1 MFFDA
6 DVMRRAYGAPLW
18 KQWAAR
24 VFGDKIVTVD
34 EANDRR
40 VTMTAY
46 RWRGILYV
54 TSFSDVLMMRDRSS
68 GDEERK

>member
-6 DVMRRAYGAPLW
+6 DVLRRAYGAPAW

-24 VFGDKIVTVD
+24 LFGDKIVTVD
-34 EANDRR
+34 EVNDRR

-46 RWRGILYV
+46 KWRGILYV
-54 TSFSDVLMMRDRSS
+54 TRYSNVLMMRDRSD
-68 GDEERK
+68 GDGGGR